1 MPKNSVDKAWES
13 MLRNLEAKT
22 GKSIAQ
28 WIEIINA
35 QPFTRTSEKVS
46 WLKKEHHLT
55 HGYAGLVIYQAKLAA
70 AGGAIDPEELVQKQ
84 YLGKESLKP
93 IYDQLISIVSAF
105 GDDIDIAPRNSY
117 VSIRRKVQF
126 AMFSPAARDRFEIML
141 KLKGTEPQGVL
152 EALPK
157 PSMCTHRIK
166 LKSPEEIT
174 PEVIDWLKAAY
185 AQA

>member
-1 MPKNSVDKAWES
+1 MPQNKMDKAWES

-22 GKSIAQ
+22 GKPIAD
-28 WIEIINA
+28 WIKIINA
-35 QPFTRTSEKVS
+35 QPFTRTSEKVE

-70 AGGAIDPEELVQKQ
+70 QGGPDDPEELVRKQ
-84 YLGKESLKP
+84 YLGKEKLRP
-93 IYDQLISIVSAF
+93 IYDKLVELVLGF
-105 GDDIDIAPRNSY
+105 GDDVEILPRNSY

-126 AMFSPAARDRFEIML
+126 AMFSPATKERFEIML
-141 KLKGTEPQGVL
+141 KLKNQEPKGIL

-166 LKSPEEIT
+166 LGSLEELT
-174 PEVIDWLKAAY
+174 PELIDWLKEAY